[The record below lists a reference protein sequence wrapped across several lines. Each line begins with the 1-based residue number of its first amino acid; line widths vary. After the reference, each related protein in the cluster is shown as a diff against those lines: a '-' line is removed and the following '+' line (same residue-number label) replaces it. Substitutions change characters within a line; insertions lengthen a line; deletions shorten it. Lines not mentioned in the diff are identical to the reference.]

1 MWGVH
6 PDAPPLFYSPVDSTM
21 SAFLSCRPSAI
32 TRLTALLAGLTLSAA
47 PLLAQEAAPS
57 GPPNLLEPNFGVMAW
72 TLIIFLILMFV
83 LSKFA
88 FKPLFAAVEAR
99 EKALED
105 AIAGA
110 KRDRAEAEQLMSQQ
124 RAQLEAARTEA
135 QSIIAGSRA
144 ISEKMR
150 SDLLAQTKE
159 QQSEM
164 IEQARRA
171 IESEKVAAIA
181 SLRKEAVDLAIAG
194 ASRVIEK
201 NLDSAGNR
209 QIVESFLSSLDGV
222 KGVR

>member
-1 MWGVH
+1 M
-6 PDAPPLFYSPVDSTM
+6 
-21 SAFLSCRPSAI
+21 
-32 TRLTALLAGLTLSAA
+32 
-47 PLLAQEAAPS
+47 AQEAEHTATPS
-57 GPPNLLEPNFGVMAW
+57 LLDPNFGVMVW
-72 TLIIFLILMFV
+72 TLVIFAILMFV

-135 QSIIAGSRA
+135 QSIIADSRA
-144 ISEKMR
+144 TSERMR
-150 SDLLAQTKE
+150 TDLLAQTK
-159 QQSEM
+159 QQQTEM

-171 IESEKVAAIA
+171 IESEKVSAIA
-181 SLRKEAVDLAIAG
+181 ELRREAVDLAIAG

-201 NLDSAGNR
+201 NLDSASNR
-209 QIVESFLSSLDGV
+209 QIVESFLTSLDGA